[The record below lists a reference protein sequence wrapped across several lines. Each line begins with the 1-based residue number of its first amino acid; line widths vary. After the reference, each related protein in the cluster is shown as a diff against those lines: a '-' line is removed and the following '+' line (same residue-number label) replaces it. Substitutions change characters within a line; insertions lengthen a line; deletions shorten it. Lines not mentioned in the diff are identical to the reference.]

1 MKSLQELEEFFK
13 KDYESNSSSITEFKK
28 ALEYYHAEQL
38 PSDVVSITKERGQIP
53 LSENIFKTIVS
64 SYLGYK
70 TQSIQEVKV
79 SGRQQED
86 KALAFLLN
94 DILKVFSQSELYDRE
109 IVKRDLDLILGMG
122 VMEIW
127 ITQDKEGDM
136 EIELRNIPPQ
146 SFIIDKY
153 SVDKNALDAR
163 RFHRLFD
170 MSLEEA
176 KEQFGDKN
184 FESYDD
190 GTYEKRVKVVE
201 SWFLESGSWN
211 RYIWAF
217 GNEVYLFEKQ
227 PFLNNEHPFI
237 IAKNNIDHKGK
248 WYGIFRNIKPL
259 QDYINFAEIRMGNM
273 LGSFKAFYEED
284 AVINQEEFV
293 ESASLDNSFT
303 PVRSGGLKKI
313 NIIEN
318 RSDIAVLSQKVN
330 EKRQLMK
337 LISGINDEILGGGGN
352 RQSAA
357 AFMQKRDSGLMS
369 LQDYLKVSDD
379 MDKAIFKKAISFIQN
394 YFTKK
399 QVFKIVDKKVGE
411 RYFEINTNNE
421 NKIRIGKFDL
431 EYKTTL
437 KILGR
442 EERFSHWSEM
452 IKTIASVNPA
462 LISGL
467 LPAMLKDTES
477 PIALE
482 VEELIQNLNEQQ
494 AQMQNPTQD
503 LALQLELQEKQ
514 AKIEESLAKARKYNA
529 QGILAQE
536 ISANNPKSATKEGI
550 DLR

>member
-1 MKSLQELEEFFK
+1 MKSLEELEELFK
-13 KDYESNSSSITEFKK
+13 KDYESNFSSIAEFKK
-28 ALEYYHAEQL
+28 AMEYFHADQL
-38 PSDVVSITKERGQIP
+38 PSDVISITKERGQIP

-79 SGRQQED
+79 SGRQEED
-86 KALAFLLN
+86 KVLAFLLN

-109 IVKRDLDLILGMG
+109 IIKRDLDLILGMG
-122 VMEIW
+122 VVEIW
-127 ITQDKEGDM
+127 ICEDKEGDM
-136 EIELRNIPPQ
+136 EIELRNVPPHT
-146 SFIIDKY
+146 FLIDKY
-153 SVDKNALDAR
+153 STDKNALDAR

-170 MSLEEA
+170 MSFEEA
-176 KEQFGDKN
+176 KEQFGDKE

-190 GTYEKRVKVVE
+190 GSYEKRVKVIE
-201 SWFLESGSWN
+201 SWFLENGDWN

-217 GNEVYLFEKQ
+217 NNIIYSFEEK

-284 AVINQEEFV
+284 AVIDKEEFV
-293 ESASLDNSFT
+293 QSASLDNSFT
-303 PVRSGGLKKI
+303 AVRSGGLEKI
-313 NIIEN
+313 KIIEN

-352 RQSAA
+352 RQSAV
-357 AFMQKRDSGLMS
+357 AFAQKRDSGLMS
-369 LQDYLKVSDD
+369 LQDYLKVRDD
-379 MDKAIFKKAISFIQN
+379 MDKAIFKKAISLIRT

-421 NKIRIGKFDL
+421 NKIRVGKFDL

-437 KILGR
+437 KMLGR
-442 EERFSHWSEM
+442 EERFTHWSEM
-452 IKTIASVNPA
+452 IKTIASVNPT

-482 VEELIQNLNEQQ
+482 VEELIKKIEEQQ
-494 AQMQNPTQD
+494 KNISNPTQD
-503 LALQLELQEKQ
+503 LAMQLELKEKQ

-529 QGILAQE
+529 QGVLAQE
-536 ISANNPKSATKEGI
+536 ISQNNPKSATKDGM